1 MVKASNSGLFL
12 PHNSLPSQNLN
23 GMSASLEP
31 VQPGY
36 LPACASPVTY
46 TIPANMN
53 MPRIGIPSIPNLKTQ
68 QNGAQGLPQ
77 SLFEGFRQ
85 SSFPPF
91 QNLLLAKKPSLKQ
104 NISALSRAYAGA
116 VVPNA
121 IPGCQRRFVIFDQSG
136 TETRLIYSSLPTEMK
151 PTPGSTKV
159 TDGSYLNHKEHA
171 DKMDHINLTV
181 PKLQEVW
188 DENLLSAEE
197 SEMHE
202 DTEEINA
209 LLCSDDDYD
218 DDSEDDDEDDEVTS
232 TGHSPLL
239 IKNYE
244 EIQGQIG
251 ELSEEVSDS
260 DDQNKRQKLL
270 DGGYT
275 RSSQADIASSKR
287 IAGVHTYD
295 DDTEPSYAIGQNQ
308 EADTIS
314 ILDTKQLKK
323 DTVRQTLKILE
334 NIIPGA
340 KDKDPVL
347 VLDIA
352 IDYLKSL
359 KHRANTLGVN
369 YS

>member
-1 MVKASNSGLFL
+1 MVKASNSGFFL

-23 GMSASLEP
+23 GMSAIFEP

-36 LPACASPVTY
+36 FPACVTPVTC
-46 TIPANMN
+46 TIPANMT
-53 MPRIGIPSIPNLKTQ
+53 MPRIGVPSIPNLKTQ
-68 QNGAQGLPQ
+68 QNGTQGLPQ
-77 SLFEGFRQ
+77 SLCEGFPQ

-91 QNLLLAKKPSLKQ
+91 QNLLLAKKPYLKE

-121 IPGCQRRFVIFDQSG
+121 IPGCPRKFVIFDQSG
-136 TETRLIYSSLPTEMK
+136 SETRLIYSSFPTAME
-151 PTPGSTKV
+151 PTPTLTKV

-171 DKMDHINLTV
+171 DKMDHINLAV
-181 PKLQEVW
+181 AELQEVW
-188 DENLLSAEE
+188 DENLLSSEE

-218 DDSEDDDEDDEVTS
+218 EDSDDDSDDDEVTS
-232 TGHSPLL
+232 TGHSPCS
-239 IKNYE
+239 IKNYGG
-244 EIQGQIG
+244 IQGQIG
-251 ELSEEVSDS
+251 ELSEEVSNS
-260 DDQNKRQKLL
+260 DGQNKRRKLL
-270 DGGYT
+270 DGGHT
-275 RSSQADIASSKR
+275 MSSQADIASSKR
-287 IAGVHTYD
+287 IAGVHTSD
-295 DDTEPSYAIGQNQ
+295 DETEPSYPIGENDQG
-308 EADTIS
+308 DTIS
-314 ILDTKQLKK
+314 IFDNKQLKK

-334 NIIPGA
+334 SIIPGV
-340 KDKDPVL
+340 KDKDPLL

-359 KHRANTLGVN
+359 KHIAKTSGLN